1 MSVSYEEILKQIE
14 EVESSIDRV
23 EVRITELT
31 EEVRKLQGTTQD
43 KGLSCS
49 VQNEI
54 ITTERNNFEI
64 LCKTVE
70 QVKQLE
76 SVTQTTFKSAT
87 ENIELSLEKNQEQ
100 TTGEINTI
108 RDDISLTAKIVD
120 SLVELHDEIES
131 NLSLSQIRQFS
142 MKNYLPKIS
151 QIAEIMQ
158 HNTIYIL
165 SEFWMCGLIQY
176 ETPILCF
183 WNNDKTLAI
192 HLFSSHCL
200 VYQNNQEFKF
210 DISKGILSRVER
222 NPHLKWKDV
231 NDFVHKETHNK
242 DVYTPMGKSKFS
254 FIVSTDNIL
263 IRYDSGDMIAIDS
276 LGECIFIDGKLITI

>member
-1 MSVSYEEILKQIE
+1 MSVSYEEIFKQIE
-14 EVESSIDRV
+14 EVETDIDRI
-23 EVRITELT
+23 EFRITELT
-31 EEVRKLQGTTQD
+31 EELTKLQGTTQD
-43 KGLSCS
+43 KRLSS
-49 VQNEI
+49 SIQNEI

-87 ENIELSLEKNQEQ
+87 ENIELSLEKNHQQ

-108 RDDISLTAKIVD
+108 RDDISLTARVVD

-158 HNTIYIL
+158 HHTIYIL
-165 SEFWMCGLIQY
+165 SELWMCGLIQY

-192 HLFSSHCL
+192 HLFSSYCL

-222 NPHLKWKDV
+222 NPHLKWKDIDNYV
-231 NDFVHKETHNK
+231 YKETHNK
-242 DVYTPMGKSKFS
+242 EIYTPMGKSKLS
-254 FIVSTDNIL
+254 FIVSEDNIL